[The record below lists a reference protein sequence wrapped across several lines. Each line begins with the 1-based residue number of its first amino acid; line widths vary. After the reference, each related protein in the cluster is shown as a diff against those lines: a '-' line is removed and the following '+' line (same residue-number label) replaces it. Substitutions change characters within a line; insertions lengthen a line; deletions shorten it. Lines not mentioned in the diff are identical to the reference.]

1 MPASSPSSW
10 VVTLLSWHAMA
21 WLVAMVAVT
30 GAAQRCVRTVDTR
43 DTADSEGGG
52 GVETVAR
59 GGGGAGRGA
68 GSVDTWGGAGR
79 GAGSVDT
86 LVQVQQYAQ
95 PWDHLTSHTL
105 ASASR

>member
-1 MPASSPSSW
+1 MPASAPSSW

-43 DTADSEGGG
+43 DIADSEGGGGG

-68 GSVDTWGGAGR
+68 GSVDT
-79 GAGSVDT
+79 

-95 PWDHLTSHTL
+95 PWDLVTSQQIVTRDHCHT
-105 ASASR
+105 SR

>member
-10 VVTLLSWHAMA
+10 VVTLLSWHALA
-21 WLVAMVAVT
+21 WLVAMVAGM

-59 GGGGAGRGA
+59 A
-68 GSVDTWGGAGR
+68 

>member
-1 MPASSPSSW
+1 MAASAPSAW

-21 WLVAMVAVT
+21 WLVAMVAVMA
-30 GAAQRCVRTVDTR
+30 GAHRCVGSVDTR

-59 GGGGAGRGA
+59 
-68 GSVDTWGGAGR
+68 GGAGR

>member
-1 MPASSPSSW
+1 
-10 VVTLLSWHAMA
+10 MA
-21 WLVAMVAVT
+21 WLVAMVAVM
-30 GAAQRCVRTVDTR
+30 GAAHRCVRSVDTR

-59 GGGGAGRGA
+59 GGAGRGA
-68 GSVDTWGGAGR
+68 GSVE
-79 GAGSVDT
+79 T

>member
-1 MPASSPSSW
+1 MPASAPSAW

-21 WLVAMVAVT
+21 WLVAMVAVM
-30 GAAQRCVRTVDTR
+30 GAAHRCVGTIDTR

-59 GGGGAGRGA
+59 GGA
-68 GSVDTWGGAGR
+68 GAGR

>member
-1 MPASSPSSW
+1 MHASASSAW

-21 WLVAMVAVT
+21 WLVAMVAVMA
-30 GAAQRCVRTVDTR
+30 GAHRCLGTIDTR

-52 GVETVAR
+52 GVETVTK
-59 GGGGAGRGA
+59 GGQ
-68 GSVDTWGGAGR
+68 

>member
-1 MPASSPSSW
+1 MPASAPSSW

-21 WLVAMVAVT
+21 WLVAMVAGM

-59 GGGGAGRGA
+59 GGGGAGL
-68 GSVDTWGGAGR
+68 

>member
-21 WLVAMVAVT
+21 WLVAMVA
-30 GAAQRCVRTVDTR
+30 GMAAAQRCVRTVDTR

-52 GVETVAR
+52 GGGVETVAR
-59 GGGGAGRGA
+59 GGGGAGL
-68 GSVDTWGGAGR
+68 

-95 PWDHLTSHTL
+95 PWDLVTSHTL

>member
-21 WLVAMVAVT
+21 WLVAMVAGM

-43 DTADSEGGG
+43 DTKDSEGGGGG

-59 GGGGAGRGA
+59 
-68 GSVDTWGGAGR
+68 GGAGR

-95 PWDHLTSHTL
+95 PWDLVTSHTL
-105 ASASR
+105 APASR

>member
-1 MPASSPSSW
+1 MPASAPSSW

-21 WLVAMVAVT
+21 WLVAMVAGM

-52 GVETVAR
+52 
-59 GGGGAGRGA
+59 
-68 GSVDTWGGAGR
+68 GR